1 MGRQTFLGYTLFWDT
16 LEKIALRVKFGRRLH
31 TSITFFGIRITQLSD
46 GTIELD
52 QEEAIDLIT
61 PIDIAAGRK
70 DDDTITPAE
79 VTEFRSRL
87 GSILYVTGCTRP
99 FESYCVS
106 HLSAFTTAGTVSHLR
121 QLNVVIKHLKATK
134 HFRLRYVKPHGPLV
148 CLFFRRFKFQER
160 KRFWFS
166 NRFSHSL
173 RNMSRYHR

>member
-1 MGRQTFLGYTLFWDT
+1 MCGDQLFWDT

-31 TSITFFGIRITQLSD
+31 TSITFCGIRITQLSD

-99 FESYCVS
+99 FEAYCVS

-134 HFRLRYVKPHGPLV
+134 HFRLRYVKLHGPLV